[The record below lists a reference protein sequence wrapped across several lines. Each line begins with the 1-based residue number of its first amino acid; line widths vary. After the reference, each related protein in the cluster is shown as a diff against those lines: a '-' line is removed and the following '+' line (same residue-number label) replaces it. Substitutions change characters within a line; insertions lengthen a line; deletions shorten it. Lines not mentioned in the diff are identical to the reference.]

1 MRPVVSPLAAAMVW
15 APMLTSPA
23 LSAGADFSGKTITV
37 LVGYAVGGPVDG
49 FARLV
54 ASRLGAYLPGRPTVI
69 VQSKPGAGGVVAAN
83 YLYSAAPKD
92 GSMLLVTIAPF
103 TNQYID
109 AREIRFATDRF
120 YWLGALNYSNAIY
133 VHSSLGIHS
142 PADIMKAR
150 TQIVVGGLS
159 QNSSRDLYMNTFLEA
174 VGYKN
179 YKYVKGYQGT
189 IEVRTALLRQEV
201 NFSTESVVALTTELA
216 SSVKDG
222 SVVPLVQSGLTRG
235 GNVVRDPA
243 LANIPTAEE
252 AVVGVRGA
260 DSRKT
265 VEFHGM
271 NLVISMFALGRAII
285 SPPGVDPAAGAA
297 LREAVSRLDADPDFQ
312 KAATN
317 LNGGIKMEL
326 TDGATAQTFAEDVAH
341 LAKSDQTALHYLE
354 DMAQRK

>member
-133 VHSSLGIHS
+133 VHSSSGH
-142 PADIMKAR
+142 PFAR
-150 TQIVVGGLS
+150 RHHEGPHANRGRRALS
-159 QNSSRDLYMNTFLEA
+159 EFLSRPLHE
-174 VGYKN
+174 
-179 YKYVKGYQGT
+179 YVSGSRR
-189 IEVRTALLRQEV
+189 IQE
-201 NFSTESVVALTTELA
+201 L
-216 SSVKDG
+216 
-222 SVVPLVQSGLTRG
+222 
-235 GNVVRDPA
+235 
-243 LANIPTAEE
+243 
-252 AVVGVRGA
+252 
-260 DSRKT
+260 
-265 VEFHGM
+265 
-271 NLVISMFALGRAII
+271 
-285 SPPGVDPAAGAA
+285 
-297 LREAVSRLDADPDFQ
+297 
-312 KAATN
+312 
-317 LNGGIKMEL
+317 
-326 TDGATAQTFAEDVAH
+326 
-341 LAKSDQTALHYLE
+341 
-354 DMAQRK
+354 